1 MKNHILILLIFATN
15 LLSSHIHAQNT
26 QTNTRLTTDN
36 SFGIFELFD
45 GMTLYNH
52 RTYKVNDTNAE
63 YIPMGIT
70 PFTVKISDDRNSLVI
85 KDVIKT
91 LQLRK
96 TKMPG
101 EFSVRSFGD
110 KYFKATASK
119 FLEDGSLQIF
129 FSYKNVRGPRGSY
142 VEHYQLAGLGLKTV
156 EYEISK
162 GENSAFNVY
171 YETAEEHK
179 KTSGTDVSYPR
190 IISVGET
197 ARAGNSSFRFL
208 AGEQTNIKITT
219 VPTVGKGKFYV
230 TLYDIDG
237 EVIKEV
243 AGRETLTLSHVIPVN
258 GFYYIST
265 MVEKGDQLKITLEED

>member
-1 MKNHILILLIFATN
+1 MKNHILILLIFAIS
-15 LLSSHIHAQNT
+15 LLSIHTHAQNT
-26 QTNTRLTTDN
+26 QTNPGLTTDN
-36 SFGIFELFD
+36 SFGILELFD

-52 RTYKVNDTNAE
+52 RVYRVDAAPKE
-63 YIPMGIT
+63 YISMDMAV
-70 PFTVKISDDRNSLVI
+70 PFTVKISDDRNTLII
-85 KDVIKT
+85 KDVIHT

-96 TKMPG
+96 TKIPG
-101 EFSVRSFGD
+101 ELKARSNYY
-110 KYFKATASK
+110 KVTATK
-119 FLEDGSLQIF
+119 LLEDGSLQIF
-129 FSYKNVRGPRGSY
+129 YGHRNVRGPRGSY

-156 EYEISK
+156 DYEISK
-162 GENSAFNVY
+162 GENSAFIVY
-171 YETAEEHK
+171 YETADEHK

-197 ARAGNSSFRFL
+197 ALAGNSSFRFL

-219 VPTVGKGKFYV
+219 VPAVGKGKTYV

-243 AGRETLTLSHVIPVN
+243 AGRGTLTLSHVIPVN

-265 MVEKGDQLKITLEED
+265 MVDKGDKLKITLDEE